1 MILAADIGGTKI
13 AAALTDGGE
22 VVGEVVTVPTPAQE
36 GASAVLEAVCELLR
50 EVASGAQPSAV
61 GLSCAG
67 VVVDGRITAA
77 TSHIAGWAGT
87 AVAAEVESVLGVPVA
102 ALNDGHAF
110 GVGEALYGAGR
121 GHETVLLA
129 AVGTGIGGAIVRRGE
144 PWLGSRGVAGHVGH
158 VAVELAHGVPCY
170 CGATGHLEAVA
181 GGAGMLRRYLDLG
194 GDPSVASAR
203 DLFDRPGDPLAGSVV
218 AACAGAVG
226 EALAGLANAI
236 DPDVVVVAGGLAQ
249 AGPAWESP
257 VRAAFAAGLMPALAG
272 LEVVVSDGGTEMAL
286 RGAARFAARHAEAR
300 RTR

>member
-13 AAALTDGGE
+13 AAALINGGSILGE
-22 VVGEVVTVPTPAQE
+22 VVSLPTPARE
-36 GASAVLEAVCELLR
+36 GASAVVAAVSALLG
-50 EVASGAQPSAV
+50 EVGGSARPSAV

-87 AVAAEVESVLGVPVA
+87 AVAAEVGSALGAPVA
-102 ALNDGHAF
+102 TLNDGHAF
-110 GVGEALYGAGR
+110 GVGEALFGAGR

-129 AVGTGIGGAIVRRGE
+129 AVGTGIGGAIVRQGE
-144 PWLGSRGVAGHVGH
+144 PWLGARGVVGHVGH
-158 VAVELAHGVPCY
+158 VAVGLAQGMPCY

-203 DLFDRPGDPLAGSVV
+203 ELFDRPDDALAGSVV
-218 AACAGAVG
+218 ESCAEAVG

-236 DPDVVVVAGGLAQ
+236 DPDVVVLAGGIAQ
-249 AGPAWESP
+249 AGTAWEST

-286 RGAARFAARHAEAR
+286 RGAATFAARHAEAR
-300 RTR
+300 RTG